1 MKKIKLGRTA
11 RLVLGVGAFVI
22 VLGTLF
28 VMYSGQS
35 AEQSELERN
44 LAVAQTQLVKLISG
58 KTAFESQLA
67 EQEGKLAEAQA
78 AISAARG
85 NFPGSE
91 ASIEYDEM
99 LSELA
104 DFNNLKVMSMTA
116 KEPRDKKIGDVTF
129 VVGAFDVEVRGEVN
143 SILGMVSDIA
153 TDERFASA
161 TVEVV
166 EIDIPEGEVGI
177 GEEPEE
183 PTGTIE
189 LVGYSY
195 GGE

>member
-1 MKKIKLGRTA
+1 MAKMKLGRTA
-11 RLVLGVGAFVI
+11 WLVLGIGAFVI
-22 VLGTLF
+22 VFVTLF
-28 VMYSGQS
+28 VVYSRQS
-35 AEQSELERN
+35 GERGELERS
-44 LAVAQTQLVKLISG
+44 LAGAQTQLVKLISG
-58 KTAFESQLA
+58 RVALEDQLSQRQSELA
-67 EQEGKLAEAQA
+67 GAQA
-78 AISAARG
+78 LLNSAQAS
-85 NFPGSE
+85 FPRVG
-91 ASIEYDEM
+91 ASIEYDEV

-104 DFNNLKVMSMTA
+104 VFHNLEVMSMA
-116 KEPRDKKIGDVTF
+116 AEKPRDKKVEDVTF
-129 VVGAFDVEVRGEVN
+129 VVVAFDVKVRGEVN

-166 EIDIPEGEVGI
+166 EITAPGPALM

>member
-1 MKKIKLGRTA
+1 MKKIKLSRTA
-11 RLVLGVGAFVI
+11 LLVLGVGAFVI

-28 VMYSGQS
+28 VIYSRQS
-35 AEQSELERN
+35 GEQGKLKSN

-58 KTAFESQLA
+58 KVAFEGQLA
-67 EQEGKLAEAQA
+67 EQQGKLAATQA
-78 AISAARG
+78 AINVARR
-85 NFPGSE
+85 NFPGPE

-99 LSELA
+99 LKELA
-104 DFNNLKVMSMTA
+104 EFNNLTVISMTA
-116 KEPRDKKIGDVTF
+116 KTPRDKKVGDVTF
-129 VVGAFDVEVRGEVN
+129 VLVAFDVEVRGEVN

-166 EIDIPEGEVGI
+166 NINVPEGEVGI
-177 GEEPEE
+177 GEEAEE

-195 GGE
+195 GG

>member
-1 MKKIKLGRTA
+1 MKKIKLGKTA

-28 VMYSGQS
+28 MVYSRQS
-35 AEQSELERN
+35 GEQEELERN
-44 LAVAQTQLVKLISG
+44 LAVAQTQLAKLISG
-58 KTAFESQLA
+58 KAAFESQLA
-67 EQEGKLAEAQA
+67 EQEGKLAAAQA
-78 AISAARG
+78 AISAAQR

-104 DFNNLKVMSMTA
+104 VFNNLQVISMTA
-116 KEPRDKKIGDVTF
+116 KAPRDKKVGDVTF
-129 VVGAFDVEVRGEVN
+129 VVVAFDVEVRGEVN

-161 TVEVV
+161 TVEMVN
-166 EIDIPEGEVGI
+166 IDIPEGEVGI
-177 GEEPEE
+177 GEEDEE